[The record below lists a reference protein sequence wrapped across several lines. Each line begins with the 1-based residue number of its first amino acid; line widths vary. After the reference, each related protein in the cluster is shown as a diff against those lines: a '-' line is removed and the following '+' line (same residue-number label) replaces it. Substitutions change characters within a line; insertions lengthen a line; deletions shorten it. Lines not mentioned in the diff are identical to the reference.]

1 MKAVLSADRY
11 RRLKQLSFRDMNEFI
26 VRIYDDGYDQG
37 KKDLLEQQKREQ
49 AAAAPEITFGDQELY
64 ELLMGI
70 PGFGPV
76 RSMAVIDAIYEKVEG
91 MNDGTEG
98 KA

>member
-1 MKAVLSADRY
+1 MSGPKSSSYVISARQ
-11 RRLKQLSFRDMNEFI
+11 RAL
-26 VRIYDDGYDQG
+26 
-37 KKDLLEQQKREQ
+37 LLEQQKREQ